1 MKNDETLSS
10 RSRLFKV
17 GGILVELALGF
28 AFLGAVYLHF
38 APGNRAASASAASGN
53 ASAPSLVATCG
64 TPTVCLT
71 DDRTGD
77 HITFSCPAGTYTFTH
92 CGGTPILTLTGTGS
106 VNTVNG
112 TETLTDSKPDRRITA
127 GLLLSQGTGR
137 AVISFVPF
145 PGIIETF
152 NINQTIPFRA
162 CGTCTALIATPSRSG
177 KHKQP

>member
-1 MKNDETLSS
+1 MENDETLSS

-28 AFLGAVYLHF
+28 AFLGVVYLHF

-77 HITFSCPAGTYTFTH
+77 HISFTCPGGTYTFT
-92 CGGTPILTLTGTGS
+92 GGSPLITLTGTGS

-112 TETLTDSKPDRRITA
+112 TETLTDNKPDRRLTA

-137 AVISFVPF
+137 AVIYFFPT
-145 PGIIETF
+145 PGIIQTF
-152 NINQTIPFRA
+152 SVSQTIPFRA
-162 CGTCTALIATPSRSG
+162 CGAMPTADPARP
-177 KHKQP
+177 KHHKHP